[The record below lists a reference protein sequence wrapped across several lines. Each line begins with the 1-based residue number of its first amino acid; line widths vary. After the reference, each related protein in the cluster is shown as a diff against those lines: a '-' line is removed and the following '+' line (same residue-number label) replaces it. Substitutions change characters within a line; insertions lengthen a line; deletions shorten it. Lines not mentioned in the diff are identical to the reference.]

1 MKKTLLAATLAAA
14 VSGAFAADVTLYGVA
29 DVGLRYTNTKTDGV
43 STDKLEMMS
52 GHNAG
57 SRFGLKGSEDLGN
70 GWKAGF
76 QLEGQYLVDTGAL
89 KNAKFFHRLAT
100 VSISGPL
107 GTVYAGR
114 MGTFSSAA
122 GPADLIFAA
131 GDAFDGGDNLIYA
144 LSVESRRDN
153 TLLYVT
159 PAAGGLQGYLQYSFQ
174 GSGQENVQSSL
185 NERYMGAGLRWKA
198 GAFESAL
205 AVEHVRYAAAADD
218 VKGALDDK
226 LAVSLAANYDFG
238 VTKLFGTA
246 QWVQGGDNFGAVSD
260 YTARGLD
267 GWAVE
272 AGSVTPAFGGLVYAT
287 VGYARGDHSDYVTD
301 ARDFDFSHW
310 CVGGR
315 YWHPLSKRTAVY
327 TGAGWYQWDKDTVA
341 GGTDH
346 KEKFCQIYAGITH
359 KF

>member
-1 MKKTLLAATLAAA
+1 M
-14 VSGAFAADVTLYGVA
+14 
-29 DVGLRYTNTKTDGV
+29 
-43 STDKLEMMS
+43 
-52 GHNAG
+52 
-57 SRFGLKGSEDLGN
+57 
-70 GWKAGF
+70 
-76 QLEGQYLVDTGAL
+76 
-89 KNAKFFHRLAT
+89 
-100 VSISGPL
+100 
-107 GTVYAGR
+107 
-114 MGTFSSAA
+114 
-122 GPADLIFAA
+122 
-131 GDAFDGGDNLIYA
+131 
-144 LSVESRRDN
+144 
-153 TLLYVT
+153 
-159 PAAGGLQGYLQYSFQ
+159 
-174 GSGQENVQSSL
+174 QSSL

-327 TGAGWYQWDKDTVA
+327 TGAGWYQWEKDAVA

-346 KEKFCQIYAGITH
+346 EEKFCQVYAGITH

>member
-1 MKKTLLAATLAAA
+1 M
-14 VSGAFAADVTLYGVA
+14 
-29 DVGLRYTNTKTDGV
+29 
-43 STDKLEMMS
+43 
-52 GHNAG
+52 
-57 SRFGLKGSEDLGN
+57 
-70 GWKAGF
+70 
-76 QLEGQYLVDTGAL
+76 
-89 KNAKFFHRLAT
+89 
-100 VSISGPL
+100 
-107 GTVYAGR
+107 
-114 MGTFSSAA
+114 
-122 GPADLIFAA
+122 
-131 GDAFDGGDNLIYA
+131 
-144 LSVESRRDN
+144 
-153 TLLYVT
+153 
-159 PAAGGLQGYLQYSFQ
+159 
-174 GSGQENVQSSL
+174 QSSL

-246 QWVQGGDNFGAVSD
+246 QWVLGGDNFGAVSD

-327 TGAGWYQWDKDTVA
+327 TGAGWYQWDKDAVA

>member
-1 MKKTLLAATLAAA
+1 MKKTLFAATLAAT
-14 VSGAFAADVTLYGVA
+14 VSGALAADVTLYGVA

-89 KNAKFFHRLAT
+89 KNAKFFHRQAT

-114 MGTFSSAA
+114 MGTLSSAA

-246 QWVQGGDNFGAVSD
+246 QWVLGGEVLKRNTP
-260 YTARGLD
+260 YRD
-267 GWAVE
+267 G
-272 AGSVTPAFGGLVYAT
+272 SIPLVQ
-287 VGYARGDHSDYVTD
+287 
-301 ARDFDFSHW
+301 
-310 CVGGR
+310 
-315 YWHPLSKRTAVY
+315 Y
-327 TGAGWYQWDKDTVA
+327 TGEGGYYYNIFSSPNKTVFLSI
-341 GGTDH
+341 GGSAMLGYESVNGGKRLLYDGATLGQ
-346 KEKFCQIYAGITH
+346 C
-359 KF
+359 

>member
-1 MKKTLLAATLAAA
+1 
-14 VSGAFAADVTLYGVA
+14 
-29 DVGLRYTNTKTDGV
+29 
-43 STDKLEMMS
+43 
-52 GHNAG
+52 
-57 SRFGLKGSEDLGN
+57 
-70 GWKAGF
+70 
-76 QLEGQYLVDTGAL
+76 
-89 KNAKFFHRLAT
+89 
-100 VSISGPL
+100 
-107 GTVYAGR
+107 
-114 MGTFSSAA
+114 MGTLSSAA

-246 QWVQGGDNFGAVSD
+246 QWVQGGDNFGADSD

-327 TGAGWYQWDKDTVA
+327 TGAGWYQWEKDAVA

-346 KEKFCQIYAGITH
+346 EEKFCQVYAGITH

>member
-114 MGTFSSAA
+114 MGTLSSAA

-159 PAAGGLQGYLQYSFQ
+159 PAAGGLQGYLQYSCQ
-174 GSGQENVQSSL
+174 GSGQDHADVELTSATWV
-185 NERYMGAGLRWKA
+185 RVFAGRRALR
-198 GAFESAL
+198 
-205 AVEHVRYAAAADD
+205 VRARRRARPHAAAATTSR
-218 VKGALDDK
+218 AL
-226 LAVSLAANYDFG
+226 LTTS
-238 VTKLFGTA
+238 
-246 QWVQGGDNFGAVSD
+246 S
-260 YTARGLD
+260 
-267 GWAVE
+267 
-272 AGSVTPAFGGLVYAT
+272 P
-287 VGYARGDHSDYVTD
+287 
-301 ARDFDFSHW
+301 
-310 CVGGR
+310 
-315 YWHPLSKRTAVY
+315 
-327 TGAGWYQWDKDTVA
+327 
-341 GGTDH
+341 
-346 KEKFCQIYAGITH
+346 
-359 KF
+359 

>member
-1 MKKTLLAATLAAA
+1 MKKTLFAATLAAA
-14 VSGAFAADVTLYGVA
+14 VSGALAADVTLYGVA

-76 QLEGQYLVDTGAL
+76 LLEGQYLGDTGAL
-89 KNAKFFHRLAT
+89 KNAKFFHRQAT

-114 MGTFSSAA
+114 MGTLSSAA

-218 VKGALDDK
+218 VKGR
-226 LAVSLAANYDFG
+226 S
-238 VTKLFGTA
+238 
-246 QWVQGGDNFGAVSD
+246 
-260 YTARGLD
+260 
-267 GWAVE
+267 
-272 AGSVTPAFGGLVYAT
+272 
-287 VGYARGDHSDYVTD
+287 
-301 ARDFDFSHW
+301 
-310 CVGGR
+310 
-315 YWHPLSKRTAVY
+315 
-327 TGAGWYQWDKDTVA
+327 
-341 GGTDH
+341 
-346 KEKFCQIYAGITH
+346 
-359 KF
+359 